1 MFDRISSPLGAAW
14 TSLLTVLG
22 FGKSFPSTLFF
33 LGLEIPSSKI
43 EIKKKIN
50 YLCHGKRLSFEQFH
64 YNHVS
69 SSTDELFA

>member
-1 MFDRISSPLGAAW
+1 MSWSKNWPIWNVCRVMVFDRISSPLGAAW

-43 EIKKKIN
+43 EKNRNN
-50 YLCHGKRLSFEQFH
+50 YLLYEVEF
-64 YNHVS
+64 
-69 SSTDELFA
+69 